1 MKCLQNVKP
10 GQLSISAPEIKA
22 FNQRRRKLAV
32 VKYLVENCHEQSE
45 RRAVIDSVA
54 INLKHL
60 DNVLSAE
67 DVTSS
72 VNGATPAAQRYVP
85 VQPPQVNIAPP
96 INPFAQPIRRHPP
109 IFPNPPFR
117 HARKCH
123 RDHQMIIIVLSF
135 KINSIAIAHNYVF
148 CVKILY
154 FV

>member
-60 DNVLSAE
+60 DIVISPE
-67 DVTSS
+67 DVRTSS
-72 VNGATPAAQRYVP
+72 VNGAMPAAQRYVP

-96 INPFAQPIRRHPP
+96 INPFAHPP
-109 IFPNPPFR
+109 IFPNPPVPPRQEIPPRPRRPNDNNCTF
-117 HARKCH
+117 
-123 RDHQMIIIVLSF
+123 L
-135 KINSIAIAHNYVF
+135 
-148 CVKILY
+148 
-154 FV
+154 